1 MKWRNVTVITFM
13 ALFYSMSSSMVV
25 PALDVIGKDLNI
37 TSVVERQLDFSI
49 FFLAGAHGQ
58 ILWGPLSEIYGRS
71 IVLILSHFMFFS
83 FSLGC
88 AFATSGQQLLI
99 FRFLSGIG
107 ASSPMNI
114 GGGCLGDMFSPTD
127 RGQAMG
133 VFALAVLL
141 GPSAG
146 PLCGAWIVQKSNWR
160 WIFRATAI
168 ANISTFGMALWLL
181 KESYGPYI
189 LHKRALEIRSQAEDI
204 RWTSTG
210 GDVWDK
216 PFYKLIWESTVRVF
230 AMSSEPIVLVLAIF
244 MATFYGVYNILL
256 GTISAS
262 FQDVYHQS
270 VGASGLN
277 YISFGLGV
285 FIGAPVAGKTSDKVY
300 KKLRSRDPEN
310 LGKPE
315 FRLPSQF
322 FFSLCAPTGLLIFG
336 WTLERHA
343 FWLLP
348 NIGLFLAGIGT
359 IAGFQCVTTYSVD
372 TYLKFAAS
380 AVGFLTIMRSI
391 AGCIFPL
398 FAPSMFQSLGHGLGS
413 TVLAGILLVCGV
425 PVPGLLWMYG
435 REWRMRSRICAM
447 AKPSVQNPVRGVLD
461 AINSAPERA
470 ETPPQYWLIPHSPKE
485 LPPPAYDGYFTTPF

>member
-1 MKWRNVTVITFM
+1 MKWRNLTVISFM
-13 ALFYSMSSSMVV
+13 AIFYGMSSSMVV
-25 PALDVIGKDLNI
+25 PALDAIGKDLNI

-49 FFLAGAHGQ
+49 FLLAGALGPV
-58 ILWGPLSEIYGRS
+58 LWGPLSETYGRS
-71 IVLILSHFMFFS
+71 IVLISSHFMFFS

-114 GGGCLGDMFSPTD
+114 GGGCLGDMFLPAD
-127 RGQAMG
+127 RGHAMG
-133 VFALAVLL
+133 VFSLAVLL

-189 LHKRALEIRSQAEDI
+189 LHKRALELRSQTEDI

-230 AMSSEPIVLVLAIF
+230 AMSSEPIVLVLAMF
-244 MATFYGVYNILL
+244 MATFYGVHNILL
-256 GTISAS
+256 GTIPAS

-277 YISFGLGV
+277 YISFGLGF
-285 FIGAPVAGKTSDKVY
+285 FIGAPVVGKTTDKAY
-300 KKLRSRDPEN
+300 RKLKSRDPRN

-336 WTLERHA
+336 WTLEKHA

-348 NIGLFLAGIGT
+348 NIGLFLVGIGT
-359 IAGFQCVTTYSVD
+359 IAGLQSVTTYAVD
-372 TYLKFAAS
+372 TYLGFAVS
-380 AVGFLTIMRSI
+380 ALGFVVFVRSI
-391 AGCIFPL
+391 VGCLFTL
-398 FAPSMFQSLGHGLGS
+398 FAPSMFRSLGHGLGS

-425 PVPGLLWMYG
+425 PVPGLLWIYG
-435 REWRMRSRICAM
+435 REWRMRSRTCAM
-447 AKPSVQNPVRGVLD
+447 AKPSVQNPARGVLD
-461 AINSAPERA
+461 AINPEPERA
-470 ETPPQYWLIPHSPKE
+470 GKPPHYRPIPRSQKE
-485 LPPPAYDGYFTTPF
+485 PPPPSYDGTTITS